1 MSSKNTIGKTKRST
15 DNMIDDAIA
24 QQNDWLENRRWY
36 ARRFLKKLN
45 IFARPKQQKQTVET
59 KPARVVED
67 KKSRRS
73 GGVLRS
79 YWFPILCVILIL
91 LILIWVL
98 FIRTSTPQRVVIVPV
113 VSDGVVQVISE
124 NDAPAF
130 DIVRIERDGNIVV
143 AGRWAANK
151 NVSIIING
159 KLVATERTN
168 ADGEFVYAPKKP
180 LPAGNYTLS
189 LIGADSNKKSSN
201 KVFLY
206 ISERGYE
213 NSVSLLMTPNGSTVL
228 QAPSMVYGDDLT
240 VSKIDYLDNGRLV
253 VTGDAMPRLRVSL
266 WLNDTY
272 LGFARV
278 SSYRHYGL
286 GADVGKLKP
295 GKKYS
300 IEVRMHDGDGNT
312 VASIKHDFTMPEM
325 TGDDDTFYTVR
336 RGDCLWIIARNFMR
350 RGVLFSVIADRN
362 NIKNPDLIFP
372 KQKLKIP
379 VTNK

>member
-1 MSSKNTIGKTKRST
+1 MSTKSDIGKTKRST

-24 QQNDWLENRRWY
+24 QQNSWLENRRLY

-45 IFARPKQQKQTVET
+45 VFARPTPKKEMKVKTEPKQSPRT
-59 KPARVVED
+59 
-67 KKSRRS
+67 SRGN

-79 YWFPILCVILIL
+79 YWFPIVCVILII
-91 LILIWVL
+91 LILVWVL
-98 FIRTSTPQRVVIVPV
+98 FIRTTSHQRVVIVPV
-113 VSDGVVQVISE
+113 INNVPEKVISE
-124 NDAPAF
+124 NDTPSF

-151 NVSIIING
+151 NVSIMINN
-159 KLVATERTN
+159 KIVATERTDAN
-168 ADGEFVYAPKKP
+168 GEFVYAPKKP

-189 LIGADSNKKSSN
+189 LVGVGEKTKSSN

-213 NSVSLLMTPNGSTVL
+213 NSISLLMTPRGSTVL

-240 VSKIDYLDNGRLV
+240 VSKIDYLDNGRLI

-266 WLNDTY
+266 WLNDEY
-272 LGFARV
+272 MGFARV
-278 SSYRHYGL
+278 SDYRHYGL
-286 GADVGKLKP
+286 GADIGKLKP
-295 GKKYS
+295 GNQYS
-300 IEVRMHDGDGNT
+300 IGVRMHDGDGRT
-312 VASIKHDFTMPEM
+312 IATIKHDFIMPKT

-350 RGVLFSVIADRN
+350 RGILFSMIADRN
-362 NIKNPDLIFP
+362 HIENPDLIFP
-372 KQKLKIP
+372 KQRLQIP
-379 VTNK
+379 VIK